1 MSILDRYLGRAV
13 ILGSLFTLLVLS
25 SLVMFFE
32 FINELRSLSGGYG
45 IWEAAQF
52 VFFLLPGRAYELL
65 PTSVLLG
72 ALLSLGALAGNHELI
87 VIRAAGL
94 SIGKIT
100 LSVMKAGLLLMLLAI
115 FLGEFVAPLAEQ
127 YAQTRRVQAQSGTFS
142 VSRQGFWAR
151 DGQRFISIGRVMPD
165 LRVQDVK
172 IYNFDD
178 MHKLHSILSAKE
190 GEYGNG
196 VWNLRQVEDVRF
208 EGNGFTRT
216 TLEHRTWESLIHPE
230 TLESLAVSPNFL
242 PMPAL
247 YQYITYLQDNRLDAS
262 RYELAFWIKLVKPF
276 SALIMLLIAMPFV
289 FGPLRSVGVG
299 QRLLVGILLGLGF
312 HLFNQA
318 LNYTVLG
325 YGLNPL
331 ISALLPS
338 LFFTV
343 GGVLAIRKLR

>member
-1 MSILDRYLGRAV
+1 
-13 ILGSLFTLLVLS
+13 
-25 SLVMFFE
+25 
-32 FINELRSLSGGYG
+32 
-45 IWEAAQF
+45 
-52 VFFLLPGRAYELL
+52 
-65 PTSVLLG
+65 
-72 ALLSLGALAGNHELI
+72 
-87 VIRAAGL
+87 
-94 SIGKIT
+94 
-100 LSVMKAGLLLMLLAI
+100 
-115 FLGEFVAPLAEQ
+115 
-127 YAQTRRVQAQSGTFS
+127 
-142 VSRQGFWAR
+142 
-151 DGQRFISIGRVMPD
+151 MPD

-178 MHKLHSILSAKE
+178 KHQLRSILSAKE
-190 GEYGNG
+190 GEFGNG

-216 TLEHRTWESLIHPE
+216 TLEHLAWESLIHPE

-338 LFFTV
+338 LLFTV